1 MGARKVKQFA
11 RDKGW
16 YGTNK
21 EKSTENKQAQNVEA
35 TKALMLSVADLDPES
50 PDFEAQA
57 KRAQLRL
64 KATGVDLTE
73 LFAKNGQPDDQAKLI
88 MKALNQR

>member
-1 MGARKVKQFA
+1 
-11 RDKGW
+11 
-16 YGTNK
+16 
-21 EKSTENKQAQNVEA
+21 
-35 TKALMLSVADLDPES
+35 MLSVADLDPES

-64 KATGVDLTE
+64 KASGVDLTE

-88 MKALNQR
+88 IKALSQR